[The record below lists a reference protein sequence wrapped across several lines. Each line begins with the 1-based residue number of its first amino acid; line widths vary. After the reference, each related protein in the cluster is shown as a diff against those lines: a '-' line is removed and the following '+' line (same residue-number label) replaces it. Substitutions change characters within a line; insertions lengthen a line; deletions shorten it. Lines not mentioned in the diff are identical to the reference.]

1 MADISI
7 HLDDLVDRSLAKR
20 TQGLEQVE
28 DVRVTE
34 EETLDRMLDLA
45 YKVVQRPG
53 IPHICHL
60 HHLYIGGEKIGH
72 VEKFQISIHN
82 RCGEIRLYDIHH
94 TDIHHTRHP
103 PHRV

>member
-20 TQGLEQVE
+20 TQGLKQVE

-45 YKVVQRPG
+45 YEVVQRPG
-53 IPHICHL
+53 HQPDDVLTEEEVQTIM
-60 HHLYIGGEKIGH
+60 GAD
-72 VEKFQISIHN
+72 
-82 RCGEIRLYDIHH
+82 R
-94 TDIHHTRHP
+94 
-103 PHRV
+103 